1 MRTIYE
7 LEEEDIVKIVADKF
21 NVEPERIDVS
31 YGTKTTN
38 MGTIE
43 KRNLNRLLPKKR
55 KHKNILIARC
65 VLPTIPVLVLIMRK
79 NCYA

>member
-21 NVEPERIDVS
+21 NVEAERIDVS
-31 YGTKTTN
+31 HGTKTTT

-43 KRNLNRLLPKKR
+43 ESTEP
-55 KHKNILIARC
+55 IIS
-65 VLPTIPVLVLIMRK
+65 VQIITEQEVDDVV
-79 NCYA
+79 

>member
-7 LEEEDIVKIVADKF
+7 LEEEDLVKIVAYKF

-43 KRNLNRLLPKKR
+43 ESTEP
-55 KHKNILIARC
+55 IIS
-65 VLPTIPVLVLIMRK
+65 VQIITEQEVDDVV
-79 NCYA
+79 

>member
-43 KRNLNRLLPKKR
+43 ESTQP
-55 KHKNILIARC
+55 IIS
-65 VLPTIPVLVLIMRK
+65 VPIITEQEVDDVV
-79 NCYA
+79 

>member
-21 NVEPERIDVS
+21 DVEPERIDVS
-31 YGTKTTN
+31 YGTETTN

-43 KRNLNRLLPKKR
+43 ESTKP
-55 KHKNILIARC
+55 IISVQIITEQEVDDVA
-65 VLPTIPVLVLIMRK
+65 
-79 NCYA
+79 

>member
-31 YGTKTTN
+31 YVTKTTN

-43 KRNLNRLLPKKR
+43 ESTEP
-55 KHKNILIARC
+55 IIS
-65 VLPTIPVLVLIMRK
+65 VQIITEQEVDDVV
-79 NCYA
+79 